1 MDDFLRNGSS
11 LLEAAS
17 AVAGPAEPAGDM
29 AILIGQDGSIRAV
42 ACSDW
47 PLASLAA
54 ERGARMAYRV
64 SHGDGRVRVE
74 GRSGSRSLLLQSE
87 SPRVQARAV
96 LGGVAAGPAY
106 SKPWPRIFLT

>member
-1 MDDFLRNGSS
+1 VDEFLRNGSS
-11 LLEAAS
+11 LLEAAN

-87 SPRVQARAV
+87 SPRVQAV
-96 LGGVAAGPAY
+96 LGGLAAGPAY